1 MFPPVEAADEDG
13 FLCWGG
19 FLSPLTLRL
28 AYCNGI
34 FPWPHRGAPLL
45 WFAPP
50 RRALL
55 FCDELH
61 LGSRLR
67 RALRANPFEIRVDT
81 VFGEVM
87 RGCAQPRNG
96 ESGTWINAEMLR
108 AYGQLHEMGHAHS
121 VEAWRDGQLVGGL
134 YGVSFG
140 AYFCGESMFFRES
153 NASKAAL
160 IWLVEHLKARGASW
174 LDCQM
179 MTPHFAEFGA
189 REVERSEFMRLL
201 KVELRRDV
209 RLFVKSLSETI

>member
-1 MFPPVEAADEDG
+1 MFPPVERADEDG
-13 FLCWGG
+13 VLCWGG
-19 FLSPLTLRL
+19 VLSPTTLRH
-28 AYCNGI
+28 AYCGGI

-50 RRALL
+50 QRALL
-55 FCDELH
+55 FCDEFH
-61 LGSRLR
+61 VGSRLR
-67 RALRANPFEIRVDT
+67 RFLGRNPFEIRVDT
-81 VFGEVM
+81 AFGEVM
-87 RGCAQPRNG
+87 RGCAAPRRG
-96 ESGTWINAEMLR
+96 ESGTWINAAMLR

-121 VEAWRDGQLVGGL
+121 IEAWRDGQLVGGL

-160 IWLVEHLKARGASW
+160 IWLVEHLQSRGASW

-179 MTPHFAEFGA
+179 MTPHFAQFGA

-201 KVELRRDV
+201 RMALSQENG
-209 RLFVKSLSETI
+209 LF